1 MRAFKHSLL
10 RVLLLPYFM
19 KCLFEI
25 TQIWTQNARLAML
38 NLFIEFQFLQNECLT
53 MTLTMV
59 KILYYGQNSVILN

>member
-19 KCLFEI
+19 KYLFEI
-25 TQIWTQNARLAML
+25 TQIWTKNARLAML
-38 NLFIEFQFLQNECLT
+38 NLFIEFLQTECLT

-59 KILYYGQNSVILN
+59 KIL